1 MGDPVWRQT
10 NPQVLPVLRTIAAM
24 KLQVRRH
31 STGYSYPSCA
41 AWPGASSVKS
51 TGLGR
56 GDGQLGTA
64 CRAMKTQEAPSS
76 TRASPRLPPTI
87 VKFVTVRSG

>member
-76 TRASPRLPPTI
+76 RASPRLPPTI